1 MKRRFLLSP
10 ILAMLWLPLH
20 SLSASGIPVV
30 DVAQIA
36 ANKVSWA
43 TDLAQQVLQEAN
55 QQTQIAKQLEQ
66 IQQLYTQIDQ
76 LTTQIEQVDDYLDR
90 FGDPETI
97 LNLAGLTEL
106 QNQLGQATDHL
117 DVAENLGIIDG
128 VKMFTFDG
136 QGVFEAIKPDISIDG
151 EVFAREA
158 ERYKPEDAVRETVD
172 QFRAK
177 KLEVIE
183 RRDVIKGEISNAVEA
198 MRTATTDSEVKKLT
212 GVLIGLQTELEAVDR
227 ELDIAANENAA
238 RALENENQQR
248 LESKAQAEAHARRFE
263 VGNARDVS
271 MYQLDQS
278 RYGW

>member
-1 MKRRFLLSP
+1 MKRRSLLFP
-10 ILAMLWLPLH
+10 IVALLGLPLH
-20 SLSASGIPVV
+20 SLTASGFPVV

-36 ANKVSWA
+36 ANRVSWA

-66 IQQLYTQIDQ
+66 INQLYTQIDQ
-76 LTTQIEQVDDYLDR
+76 LTTQIAQVDDYLDR

-97 LNLAGLTEL
+97 LDLAGFTEL
-106 QNQLGQATDHL
+106 QIQLGQATDHL

-136 QGVFEAIKPDISIDG
+136 QGVFEAIKEDITIDG

-183 RRDVIKGEISNAVEA
+183 RRDVIKDEISDSLEA

-248 LESKAQAEAHARRFE
+248 LEAKARAEAEVRRFE
-263 VGNARDVS
+263 VGNARDVT
-271 MYQLDQS
+271 MYQLAQS

>member
-1 MKRRFLLSP
+1 MKRQFLLSP
-10 ILAMLWLPLH
+10 ILAMLWLPLNT
-20 SLSASGIPVV
+20 LTAGGFPVV
-30 DVAQIA
+30 DVVQIA
-36 ANKVSWA
+36 SNKVSWA

-66 IQQLYTQIDQ
+66 INQLYTQIDQ
-76 LTTQIEQVDDYLDR
+76 LTMQIAQVDDYLDR

-97 LNLAGLTEL
+97 LDLAGFTEL
-106 QNQLGQATDHL
+106 QNQLGQATGNL

-136 QGVFEAIKPDISIDG
+136 EGVFEAIKEDIHIDG

-183 RRDVIKGEISNAVEA
+183 RRDVIKDEISDSVEA

-248 LESKAQAEAHARRFE
+248 LEAKARAEAEARRFE
-263 VGNARDVS
+263 VGNARDVT